1 MQGPGTP
8 RKLVLRLIKGGWYV
22 YRKFYVGARGHA
34 RPTYR
39 HLYRGKFV
47 RTRTTRPSYA
57 EMEFVEVLYLREL
70 AARPGET
77 SSAGRGTRP
86 TTRTRSRSGK

>member
-1 MQGPGTP
+1 MTTSRRATTPAAHGPGTP

-22 YRKFYVGARGHA
+22 YRKFYVGNRGHA

-39 HLYRGKFV
+39 HEYRGKFV

-57 EMEFVEVLYLREL
+57 EMEFVEMVYLREMSG
-70 AARPGET
+70 R
-77 SSAGRGTRP
+77 SRGT
-86 TTRTRSRSGK
+86 SRQQGR

>member
-1 MQGPGTP
+1 MRGPGTP

-22 YRKFYVGARGHA
+22 YRKFYIGARGHA

-39 HLYRGKFV
+39 HVYRGKFV

-57 EMEFVEVLYLREL
+57 EMEFVEVLYLREI
-70 AARPGET
+70 AAN
-77 SSAGRGTRP
+77 AGRGTRP
-86 TTRTRSRSGK
+86 TTRPRSGSRE